1 MKSKW
6 VKKLLAACL
15 AAGLSISLLAGC
27 GGKGGEG
34 DGNEGAK
41 GGKEVTDAQKFTWWI
56 YQTDGA
62 GTYYE
67 DYKDAAAVQWV
78 NAQYWDTENG
88 GVGTAE
94 NGTRLQFDYIV
105 PISGNEQDNFNTMFS
120 TGEYPELVD
129 LAASS
134 ENPQAMVENGWLMD
148 ITEYVEEYMPN
159 YLALL
164 DANPELKPL
173 VSVQGED
180 GSPHYYALYRIG
192 DSVRDPWE
200 GMMYRRDWLVEYA
213 EPTEYV
219 WDWDDEDVQKNGHPE
234 VTPLSEAMAQNNL
247 NGWKKNEVTEFTATP
262 GENPDEDYTDNVIFP
277 SGTEDPI
284 TISDWEWMF
293 EAFDKAIADRGWSDD
308 TNAYCTS
315 ISYMGNSTLG
325 DIVSSFGGGNGYYY
339 MKDGKASFDGT
350 SENFATYVECMQN
363 WYKKGWLDQAF
374 YTRASDLFYM
384 INQAGISQG
393 KVGLWSN
400 YHGNSIGTLIRQ
412 TCLDERDQQNAFAMP
427 AALPIND
434 MYGSEEQMYKE
445 PDALYQDSRIE
456 GKIGVTPKCEE
467 KDLKV
472 LFTFLDW
479 AYTVEGAETL
489 GMGLTEEQANSVEL
503 NPDLYA
509 EYGITCSYSKKTDD
523 EDKTVY
529 VPSIRVDDPN
539 AALMGATQGSRMVAG
554 LALNGT
560 TGEYYKEDGTP
571 AVYRKAYQLWGK
583 YKNTGGISDY
593 TGLLSADESAELGKV
608 QSQVVDYM
616 GQNLPRVIMGEMKW
630 EDYTAGLDKIDTGT
644 IVGYIQK
651 YVDLAK

>member
-1 MKSKW
+1 M
-6 VKKLLAACL
+6 
-15 AAGLSISLLAGC
+15 
-27 GGKGGEG
+27 
-34 DGNEGAK
+34 
-41 GGKEVTDAQKFTWWI
+41 
-56 YQTDGA
+56 
-62 GTYYE
+62 
-67 DYKDAAAVQWV
+67 
-78 NAQYWDTENG
+78 
-88 GVGTAE
+88 
-94 NGTRLQFDYIV
+94 
-105 PISGNEQDNFNTMFS
+105 
-120 TGEYPELVD
+120 
-129 LAASS
+129 
-134 ENPQAMVENGWLMD
+134 
-148 ITEYVEEYMPN
+148 
-159 YLALL
+159 
-164 DANPELKPL
+164 
-173 VSVQGED
+173 
-180 GSPHYYALYRIG
+180 
-192 DSVRDPWE
+192 
-200 GMMYRRDWLVEYA
+200 
-213 EPTEYV
+213 
-219 WDWDDEDVQKNGHPE
+219 
-234 VTPLSEAMAQNNL
+234 
-247 NGWKKNEVTEFTATP
+247 
-262 GENPDEDYTDNVIFP
+262 
-277 SGTEDPI
+277 
-284 TISDWEWMF
+284 
-293 EAFDKAIADRGWSDD
+293 
-308 TNAYCTS
+308 
-315 ISYMGNSTLG
+315 
-325 DIVSSFGGGNGYYY
+325 SSFGGGNGYYY

-467 KDLKV
+467 KDLKA

-523 EDKTVY
+523 EGKTVY